1 MGCNKLNPPTTPVV
15 NDAPG
20 LFSIVFR
27 LSLFQWSPP
36 PPPPPPPPSSCVDF
50 LFFHY
55 NSLLVSLSPPPNCF
69 LEESWRARCCVNIE
83 PVVPQ
88 PLGSTCWPRPWGMG
102 WVRALLEPGIG
113 FRNRPADITGP
124 GPWGMVARKGC
135 RTRSGSTGAWVKHRV
150 GFGN

>member
-1 MGCNKLNPPTTPVV
+1 MMHLGSFQSSFVCPFFN
-15 NDAPG
+15 G
-20 LFSIVFR
+20 LLLLLLLLLLRRPALIFYSFITIHFSSRF
-27 LSLFQWSPP
+27 P
-36 PPPPPPPPSSCVDF
+36 
-50 LFFHY
+50 
-55 NSLLVSLSPPPNCF
+55 PPPNCF